1 VSLGFSMTD
10 EKKNGVSVDAAE
22 ITEKAL
28 DGISEIVPI
37 LERHPKGTLYLLVL
51 LGMVS
56 ATAIAVLMLTK
67 SPAPTPEKK
76 AEPTIEGSAIQ
87 KIESGENGEHTF
99 QIRN

>member
-1 VSLGFSMTD
+1 MEKCFKLFPMTD

-37 LERHPKGTLYLLVL
+37 LEKHPKGALYLLVL

-56 ATAIAVLMLTK
+56 ATAIAILTLTK
-67 SPAPTPEKK
+67 SPAPEKK
-76 AEPTIEGSAIQ
+76 AEPTDSANIK

-99 QIRN
+99 QIQN

>member
-1 VSLGFSMTD
+1 VSFGFSMTD
-10 EKKNGVSVDAAE
+10 EKKGVSVDAAE

-37 LERHPKGTLYLLVL
+37 LEKHPKGTLYLLIL
-51 LGMVS
+51 LGMIS
-56 ATAIAVLMLTK
+56 ATAIAVLTLTK
-67 SPAPTPEKK
+67 PPAPVPEKK

-99 QIRN
+99 QIKN